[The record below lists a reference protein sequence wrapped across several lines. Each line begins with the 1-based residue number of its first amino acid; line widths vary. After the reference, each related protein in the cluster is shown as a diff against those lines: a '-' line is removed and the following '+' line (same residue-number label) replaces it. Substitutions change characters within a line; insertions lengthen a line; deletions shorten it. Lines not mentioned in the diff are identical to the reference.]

1 MPYVKGW
8 RLWTILEMPLDT
20 STTDSCSHEI
30 TAALLGEKFYMNRR
44 DFCRHLAAVGGAAL
58 LSSCRIMP
66 DPESNLSVTKLP
78 DPTATSS
85 PSPFPTATN
94 AATATHTAVLT
105 ASPDPTASP
114 QSTPTISPTPD
125 LGLSQ
130 VALVRTTDRAQGVR
144 SAIELL
150 GINPV
155 RGNKVLFKPNFN
167 SIGPSPASTHLD
179 TMRSTMIALEEMGAR
194 SITVGE
200 RSGMGITR
208 QVLQFMGVFSLA
220 EELGFSTVVFDELE
234 EKDWIIRRSGDFHWA
249 DGFAVPKL
257 LLDSES
263 VVQTCC
269 LKTHRYGGHFTLS
282 LKNNVGFVAKKTH
295 SNGYNYMTELHDSA
309 YQRHLIAEIN
319 TVIKPALIILDGV
332 EAFLSGGPALG
343 KKADTGVIL
352 AGTDP
357 VAIDAVGVAILRM
370 FGTTPEVSKGKIF
383 EQEQIRRAVEL
394 ELGASGPEQIQ
405 LLTGDME
412 SLAFATKVEEW
423 LFSA

>member
-1 MPYVKGW
+1 
-8 RLWTILEMPLDT
+8 
-20 STTDSCSHEI
+20 
-30 TAALLGEKFYMNRR
+30 MNRR
-44 DFCRHLAAVGGAAL
+44 EFCRHLAAVGGAAV
-58 LSSCRIMP
+58 LSSCRIAP
-66 DPESNLSVTKLP
+66 DAELNLSVTALP
-78 DPTATSS
+78 VPTATSS
-85 PSPFPTATN
+85 PFPFPTATN
-94 AATATHTAVLT
+94 AATATREAFQT

-114 QSTPTISPTPD
+114 QATPTTSPTPD

-130 VALVRTTDRAQGVR
+130 VALVRTTDRMQGVR

-155 RGNKVLFKPNFN
+155 RGNDVLFKPNYN
-167 SIGPSPASTHLD
+167 SIGPAPASTHLD
-179 TMRSTMIALEEMGAR
+179 TMRATMIALEEMGAR

-208 QVLQFMGVFSLA
+208 QVLQFMGVFGLA

-234 EKDWIIRRSGDFHWA
+234 EKDWVIQRSGDFHWA

-282 LKNNVGFVAKKTH
+282 LKNNVGFVARKTH
-295 SNGYNYMTELHDSA
+295 GNGYNYMTELHDSA
-309 YQRHLIAEIN
+309 DQRHLIAEIN
-319 TVIKPALIILDGV
+319 TVYKPALIVLDGV

-343 KKADTGVIL
+343 KKAETGVIL

-357 VAIDAVGVAILRM
+357 VAVDAVGVAILRM
-370 FGTTPEVSKGKIF
+370 FGTTPEVSEGKIF
-383 EQEQIRRAVEL
+383 DQEQIKRAVEL
-394 ELGASGPEQIQ
+394 GLGAAGPDMIR
-405 LLTGDME
+405 LVTGGDAE
-412 SLAFATKVEEW
+412 SLDFAGGIEE
-423 LFSA
+423 LLAVG